1 MAKTSRELGLFVPP
15 EKERQLHELEEVQ
28 VEQDTRVRRRMMFR
42 WMGWGAVLVLLGQ
55 WSIGFISFFAP
66 KRLGAFGGAVVAGL
80 VTDFQ
85 VGDVK
90 QVREGKFY
98 ITRVPE
104 GFFALYWKCP
114 HLGCTVPWAPQ
125 DPAMPGPPDG
135 GRSGIYRQGPLQV
148 PLPRLDLQPLRAD
161 YSGPRPAPDGPLST
175 RHRREWQDRRPDR
188 PFGCHFAYGRRRG
201 RCRSTTRLGVRPKSD
216 TRPRCSGRTPF
227 NGLA

>member
-1 MAKTSRELGLFVPP
+1 MAKTTRELGLFVPP

-66 KRLGAFGGAVVAGL
+66 KRLGAFGGAVAAGL
-80 VTDFQ
+80 VTDFK

-125 DPAMPGPPDG
+125 DPAMPGRRTAG
-135 GRSGIYRQGPLQV
+135 TR
-148 PLPRLDLQPLRAD
+148 PLPTRAA
-161 YSGPRPAPDGPLST
+161 SSAPAT
-175 RHRREWQDRRPDR
+175 
-188 PFGCHFAYGRRRG
+188 A
-201 RCRSTTRLGVRPKSD
+201 RSTTATGRLFRAPPRARWTAFHSTSTRLARSSSRLARPSPFRGRSPTRQMPFPHPLSQVRQAS
-216 TRPRCSGRTPF
+216 
-227 NGLA
+227 